1 MAFSP
6 FIAAKATLFLL
17 AAFLIVEYAIRRRKL
32 SRELVQNRLKQQHFA
47 AYSAELKNLKKE
59 FSRKSEVAEKLP
71 LITKKMTEKL
81 PSDTYPAIAVR
92 SVKEFFHAKKV
103 GYFAPAEG
111 SSDYTLVVGAG
122 FPPDWLGKVRI
133 HPDEGILGLALKK
146 KMVVSRMDSHSSSGQ
161 RPFRRSLENMEVA
174 PDFVAPVFGIS
185 GTVGALVIAGC
196 PFPLDEEKAYIS
208 MLADQLSTML
218 QNAALLDLN
227 RSGTWVD
234 HLTGVANR
242 LYFLQRFENEI
253 RRTENYR
260 QSLALF
266 MFDIDEFKK
275 INDRHGHHA
284 GDVIIKKMAEIV
296 KKNTRGS
303 DLVAR
308 FGGDEFIVL
317 ITSTTEEQAVLYSE
331 KLREMLSTADI
342 AIPGTSVPVRITI
355 SGGLAMFPTHG
366 QSTTELFRAADDA
379 LHESKRQG
387 RNRIMIAV
395 SVGLDSGIEKDTDAD
410 QESPVTTVISV
421 DTGSDVDEYPLVEP
435 GGELIASPTPRK
447 NQGG

>member
-1 MAFSP
+1 MDPYP
-6 FIAAKATLFLL
+6 FIVAKATLLFL
-17 AAFLIVEYAIRRRKL
+17 AAVLIVEYAIRRRKL
-32 SRELVQNRLKQQHFA
+32 GRELVRNRLKQQQLA

-59 FSRKSEVAEKLP
+59 FARKSEIAELLP
-71 LITKKMTEKL
+71 QITKKMTEKL
-81 PSDTYPAIAVR
+81 PSDAYPAIAVR
-92 SVKEFFHAKKV
+92 SVKEFFHAEKV

-133 HPDEGILGLALKK
+133 HPDEGILGLALQKR
-146 KMVVSRMDSHSSSGQ
+146 MVVSRMDPHSSSGR
-161 RPFRRSLENMEVA
+161 RPFRRSLEDMEVA

-196 PFPLDEEKAYIS
+196 PFPLDEDRVYIS
-208 MLADQLSTML
+208 MLADQFSTML

-227 RSGTWVD
+227 RSGAWVD

-242 LYFLQRFENEI
+242 LYFLQRFESEI

-260 QSLALF
+260 QPLALF

-317 ITSTTEEQAVLYSE
+317 ITSTTEEQAVSYAE
-331 KLREMLSTADI
+331 KLRETVSAADI
-342 AIPGTSVPVRITI
+342 AIPGAEVPVRITV
-355 SGGLAMFPTHG
+355 SGGLALFPTHG

-379 LHESKRQG
+379 LYEAKRQG
-387 RNRIMIAV
+387 KNRIMIAA
-395 SVGLDSGIEKDTDAD
+395 SVGLDSGIAKGTDAD
-410 QESPVTTVISV
+410 RESPVTTDISV
-421 DTGSDVDEYPLVEP
+421 DTGSDVVEFPLGEH
-435 GGELIASPTPRK
+435 GGELIASPAPRK
-447 NQGG
+447 IQGG